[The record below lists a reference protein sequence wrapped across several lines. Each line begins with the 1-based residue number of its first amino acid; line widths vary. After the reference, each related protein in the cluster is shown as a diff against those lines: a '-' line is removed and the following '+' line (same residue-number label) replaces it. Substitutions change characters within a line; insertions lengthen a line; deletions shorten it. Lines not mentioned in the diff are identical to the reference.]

1 VKVHHYLTSA
11 GTDPYQRWLD
21 ELKDLRGRVAIQR
34 RIDRVAN
41 GNFGDHQFCQDGVWE
56 LRIHFGPGYRV
67 YYGREG
73 RDSRSFALWWIKT
86 YPIGGH
92 QGSGPLLVRLPAE
105 EKMSRKIK
113 SAVSR
118 SHEEATV
125 ESFRKDPAFAAEY
138 LNAVLEDGDQEEL
151 MLALRRMSEAFGG
164 VQKLAGRAK
173 LNANT
178 LYRTLSP
185 KGNPELKSLRAVLRA
200 MGMQLTVRPLRKRV
214 A

>member
-1 VKVHHYLTSA
+1 
-11 GTDPYQRWLD
+11 
-21 ELKDLRGRVAIQR
+21 
-34 RIDRVAN
+34 
-41 GNFGDHQFCQDGVWE
+41 
-56 LRIHFGPGYRV
+56 
-67 YYGREG
+67 
-73 RDSRSFALWWIKT
+73 
-86 YPIGGH
+86 
-92 QGSGPLLVRLPAE
+92 
-105 EKMSRKIK
+105 MSRKLK

-214 A
+214 AWPRLQRQLSAWVTLALKPVSLTKRWTWLDVTV

>member
-1 VKVHHYLTSA
+1 
-11 GTDPYQRWLD
+11 
-21 ELKDLRGRVAIQR
+21 
-34 RIDRVAN
+34 
-41 GNFGDHQFCQDGVWE
+41 
-56 LRIHFGPGYRV
+56 
-67 YYGREG
+67 
-73 RDSRSFALWWIKT
+73 
-86 YPIGGH
+86 
-92 QGSGPLLVRLPAE
+92 
-105 EKMSRKIK
+105 MSRKFK
-113 SAVSR
+113 SALSR